1 MSMVI
6 VNQRHVQDSL
16 LIIQEENVTQQ
27 GSQLQ
32 SLPTFDQNVS
42 SLKENVT
49 QQGPQLQSLPTF
61 DQNVSSLKENVTHQ

>member
-16 LIIQEENVTQQ
+16 LIIQE
-27 GSQLQ
+27 
-32 SLPTFDQNVS
+32 
-42 SLKENVT
+42 ENVT